1 MFTQLYEGVK
11 PTLGE
16 LEKFEATPDEVE
28 LNGKNNSPTISCTI
42 SWYMYDT
49 TVTSG
54 GGDSKAGPTL
64 APGDIVEVSEG
75 QLMHLQG
82 KVINVEGDVVTIM
95 PKHEDLKVHTYMLV
109 IPVYTPYYHY
119 QILFI
124 HSPNF
129 SCQILLSLY
138 SKLSSGA

>member
-1 MFTQLYEGVK
+1 MCMQYAWPCVLIFIYYISGVKYLYMFSQLYEGVK

-28 LNGKNNSPTISCTI
+28 LNGKNNSPTISSTT

-95 PKHEDLKVHTYMLV
+95 PKHEDLKVRMCV
-109 IPVYTPYYHY
+109 
-119 QILFI
+119 
-124 HSPNF
+124 
-129 SCQILLSLY
+129 
-138 SKLSSGA
+138 